1 MNDPEVRQETDMAN
15 NDKTNVMRILDKKK
29 ISYEYHTYTPDA
41 TLTGEEI
48 AGLLGE
54 DTKKVFKTLITRG
67 RSGQYYVFVVPVCC
81 ELDLK
86 KAAGAAGE
94 KSVEKGVAAS
104 DGICPWR
111 MLPGGHEKRI
121 SHIYP

>member
-1 MNDPEVRQETDMAN
+1 MAN

-29 ISYEYHTYTPDA
+29 IRYEYHTYTPDA

-67 RSGQYYVFVVPVCC
+67 RSGQLSFLCAVSWI
-81 ELDLK
+81 LK
-86 KAAGAAGE
+86 KLQGQRG
-94 KSVEKGVAAS
+94 KSLWK
-104 DGICPWR
+104 
-111 MLPGGHEKRI
+111 
-121 SHIYP
+121 